1 MSGSSFGKDGK
12 SIGKEEYF
20 VKQNGKAKQKKTRI
34 MENRYGQM
42 DRMAH
47 TGQIPT
53 ASFASWSAISL

>member
-1 MSGSSFGKDGK
+1 MSGWSFGKDGK

-20 VKQNGKAKQKKTRI
+20 VKQKGKAKQKKTCI
-34 MENRYGQM
+34 MQQRYRQM
-42 DRMAH
+42 DRMAY